1 MPSLGAS
8 IHSAWGS
15 LHTVPGGLYTQ
26 SLAHL
31 VTKCEDLFMGGQKK
45 ELRFNEN
52 YWSLFKLT
60 CNKPCCDSGDAIYYC
75 ATCSEDPGSIYA
87 VKVGTT
93 LLPFDGLAGWFF
105 PPLQVLAG
113 YLACLPLYLVLGD
126 LTLCLALGS
135 SAVKFLA

>member
-45 ELRFNEN
+45 EL
-52 YWSLFKLT
+52 SFKE
-60 CNKPCCDSGDAIYYC
+60 K
-75 ATCSEDPGSIYA
+75 
-87 VKVGTT
+87 K
-93 LLPFDGLAGWFF
+93 
-105 PPLQVLAG
+105 
-113 YLACLPLYLVLGD
+113 
-126 LTLCLALGS
+126 
-135 SAVKFLA
+135 